1 MAAFIPG
8 SVTAAAVGG
17 RRRPALCTS
26 RGVTA
31 GRTRVET
38 RCLVV
43 DVGSEEQLQVVLDSA
58 KEAEALVVIDYST
71 TWCGP
76 CKVRVVMQ
84 LSPVFLLSCLG
95 CGSATYIYCAPFDVS
110 TGWLVIVV
118 DNNPSA
124 AGAVWGW
131 LSTTIIYRGAAW

>member
-1 MAAFIPG
+1 M
-8 SVTAAAVGG
+8 
-17 RRRPALCTS
+17 
-26 RGVTA
+26 
-31 GRTRVET
+31 ET

-84 LSPVFLLSCLG
+84 LSAVFLLSCLG

-110 TGWLVIVV
+110 
-118 DNNPSA
+118 S
-124 AGAVWGW
+124 GW
-131 LSTTIIYRGAAW
+131 LSTTILYRGAAWRSLLVPDVCFHFSG